1 MRSRIYRVLLF
12 IVYILI
18 GIGDIVTELLLD
30 ISHLI
35 IGIVKLGFSIIVFI
49 LRLTWLCVL
58 FISFFLRKF
67 LKSLLRGIIVF
78 FKPINPFKIKMRIGY
93 LAFIT
98 GFLTCLIIFSSFQ
111 FYQFYKALPSPSDIG
126 KVNYPISSHLYD
138 TNGKLLYEVY
148 KDQSR
153 TPVKIKDLPK
163 YIVQATIAF
172 EDKDFYHHNGIAP
185 ISGILRAVR
194 DTLIKKNL
202 QGGST
207 ITQQLVKS
215 SLLSPERTW
224 ERKIKEMVLAIQT
237 ERMYNKNQ
245 ILEMYLNQVPYG
257 GAAYGI
263 EEAAQ
268 VYFNKHAKELLLN
281 EAALLAGLPQSPSVY
296 SPFVNPDLAIKRR
309 NEVLERMYEQKY
321 ITEKQKSDAQKTK
334 LHAASPKTHINAPH
348 FVFYV
353 KNELEKEFGTNQ
365 IETGGLSVS
374 TTLDLNIQT
383 EAETILKEELEKI
396 QYLNVTNGAI
406 LVTRPKT
413 GEILAM
419 VGSVDYFASPSG
431 AFNVTTALRQ
441 PGSSIKPIMYS
452 LALEKNYTAAS
463 IIDDSP
469 VVFVAQGAEPYR
481 PVNYDGRFHGKVP
494 LRYALANSY
503 NVPAVRVL
511 QSLGVPQFINHGKR
525 MGITSWGDPSQ
536 YGLALTLGGGEVTML
551 DMATAMGVFANGGE
565 RVSLTPIKRLQ
576 DSQGRAVDYSKQPS
590 IKVLNEGVAYII
602 SDILSDNVARLPAFG
617 AGSAL
622 EIPGYKVSVKT
633 GTTDQKKDN
642 WTIGYTPDFLVAVWV
657 GNNDNTPMNP
667 YLSSGITGAAPIW
680 NRVMRFLLENYT
692 KEKKW
697 FTKPDVIVERAC
709 LGRLEYF
716 IRGTENSVSCQ
727 IAPTATPTIKM
738 EIQQVLR
745 ENAKPRNQ
753 NNKKRN

>member
-1 MRSRIYRVLLF
+1 MRSRIYAIILF
-12 IVYILI
+12 FVYVLI
-18 GIGDIVTELLLD
+18 GIGDLVTELLLD
-30 ISHLI
+30 ISHFLI
-35 IGIVKLGFSIIVFI
+35 SIFKIIFYITKLIARAIWLFILIGIFI
-49 LRLTWLCVL
+49 LKKL
-58 FISFFLRKF
+58 FFSFIRALV
-67 LKSLLRGIIVF
+67 VF
-78 FKPINPFKIKMRIGY
+78 FKPINPFKIRIKLGF
-93 LAFIT
+93 LAFIL
-98 GFLTCLIIFSSFQ
+98 GFITCLIIFSSFQ
-111 FYQFYKALPSPSDIG
+111 LYQMYRALPSPADIG
-126 KVNYPISSHLYD
+126 KVNFPLSTHLYD

-153 TPVKIKDLPK
+153 TPVKVKDLPK
-163 YIVQATIAF
+163 YIAQATIAF
-172 EDKDFYHHNGIAP
+172 EDKDFYRHNGIAP

-194 DTLIKKNL
+194 DTMIKKNL

-215 SLLSPERTW
+215 ALLSPERTW

-237 ERMYNKNQ
+237 EKMYNKNQ
-245 ILEMYLNQVPYG
+245 ILELYLNQVPYG

-263 EEAAQ
+263 EEAAE
-268 VYFNKHAKELLLN
+268 VYFNKHAKNLSLE

-296 SPFVNPDLAIKRR
+296 SPFVNPDLSIKRR
-309 NEVLERMYEQKY
+309 NEVLERMYEQRY
-321 ITEKQKSDAQKTK
+321 ITQKQKQTAQRTK

-383 EAETILKEELEKI
+383 EAETILREELEKI
-396 QYLNVTNGAI
+396 KYLDVSNGAI

-463 IIDDSP
+463 IIDDTP
-469 VVFVAQGAEPYR
+469 VVFVAAGAEPYR
-481 PVNYDGRFHGKVP
+481 PVNYDGRFHGKVQ

-503 NVPAVRVL
+503 NVPAVKIL
-511 QSLGVPQFINHGKR
+511 QTLGVAQLINHGKR
-525 MGITSWGDPSQ
+525 MGITTWGDTSQ
-536 YGLALTLGGGEVTML
+536 YGLSLTLGGGEVTMI

-565 RVSLTPIKRLQ
+565 RVNLTPIKRLQ
-576 DSQGRAVDYSKQPS
+576 DTSGRSLDYENTPPT
-590 IKVLNEGVAYII
+590 KVMNEGVAYII
-602 SDILSDNVARLPAFG
+602 SDILSDNIARQAAFG

-622 EIPGYKVSVKT
+622 EIPGYKVAVKT

-667 YLSSGITGAAPIW
+667 TLASGITGAAPIW
-680 NRVMRFLLENYT
+680 NRVMRFVLENYG
-692 KEKKW
+692 KDKKW
-697 FTKPDVIVERAC
+697 FTKPGVIVERNC
-709 LGRLEYF
+709 YGRTEYF
-716 IRGTENSVSCQ
+716 IRGTENSVICQ
-727 IAPTATPTIKM
+727 LTPTATPHIQLPQQIKQN
-738 EIQQVLR
+738 I
-745 ENAKPRNQ
+745 KP